1 MDLRPRMKPSN
12 TEPRRTQVEENSP
25 TSFSDDIEDEDTPK
39 EEDPLEELT
48 SHERDL
54 ASPFTKQ
61 NVGLVFGNSKLY
73 VQKEFL
79 IAVSPVFKAMFSS
92 SFLEGSKGE
101 VPLPGKKLSHFVLFL
116 RYLAPGFDDELS
128 EDSVHHMLPLAD
140 EYQTDDL
147 MNRIEEYL
155 VKSVLSKSDSITS
168 EQIILDII
176 EAEMY
181 KLSDYLDECIAVA
194 SRKKFHSLTKSP
206 KFEEISQTTQRKI
219 SFKRW
224 EDIDKIFD
232 KAVKVNPRFLAY
244 QENKPRTISEYGFV
258 PIYRSPKQYEID
270 IKDVGEELKPYM
282 KEN

>member
-1 MDLRPRMKPSN
+1 MDLRPRMKNSN
-12 TEPRRTQVEENSP
+12 TESLRTQMEKKSP
-25 TSFSDDIEDEDTPK
+25 RSVSDGLNIDDKIEDEDTLK

-73 VQKEFL
+73 VQKELL

-92 SFLEGSKGE
+92 SFLEGSGKE

-128 EDSVHHMLPLAD
+128 EDIVHHMLPLAD

-147 MNRIEEYL
+147 KKRIEEFL
-155 VKSVLSKSDSITS
+155 VKGVLSESDSITS
-168 EQIILDII
+168 EQIILDIL

-181 KLSDYLDECIAVA
+181 KLSDYLNASIAVA

-206 KFEEISQTTQRKI
+206 KFEEISQITQRKI

-224 EDIDKIFD
+224 SDIDKIFD

-244 QENKPRTISEYGFV
+244 QENRKHGYSFGV
-258 PIYRSPKQYEID
+258 VPKQYEID
-270 IKDVGEELKPYM
+270 IKDVGEQLKPYM